1 MQLRHFLSLALLPA
15 ALTVAGLTPAQ
26 VPTDRGPVKLVVG
39 FPAGGSADVLARIM
53 AEKLKEELGT
63 QVVVDNRVGAGGQI
77 AADYVR
83 SQPGDGLTVLL
94 GTSHMMVMAPLTSK
108 SVKYQAAR
116 DFKSVAR
123 IATFYEAIA
132 IPFNAPG
139 NTIAQWLESA
149 RGDTKY
155 ASYGVPAP
163 GSLPQFIGYQL
174 GVASK
179 TALLSVPY
187 RGAAPVAQD
196 LVGGQLSAAVIPIA
210 DLAQYNGTRVK
221 ILAVNGSRR
230 SDQLPNVPTLKELG
244 FPQFDELEWTGFF
257 VPASA
262 TRTTVLQLQAAVA
275 KVVGLKDVRDALQ
288 KMGTEA
294 DYAPAEVLDKRIADD
309 IAVWGPVVK
318 ASGFSSE

>member
-1 MQLRHFLSLALLPA
+1 MQLRRILSLALLPA
-15 ALTVAGLTPAQ
+15 ALTLAGGTQAQ
-26 VPTDRGPVKLVVG
+26 VPTDKGPLRLVVG

-53 AEKLKEELGT
+53 AEKLKDELGT
-63 QVVVDNRVGAGGQI
+63 TVVVDNRAGAGGQI

-83 SQPGDGLTVLL
+83 GQPGDGLTVLL

-123 IATFYEAIA
+123 IATFYESIA
-132 IPFNAPG
+132 IPFSAPAS
-139 NTIAQWLESA
+139 NIAQWLESA
-149 RGDTKY
+149 RADAKN
-155 ASYGVPAP
+155 ANYGVPAP

-179 TALLSVPY
+179 TKLLSVPY
-187 RGAAPVAQD
+187 RGSAPVAQD

-210 DLAQYNGTRVK
+210 DLVQYNGTRVK

-244 FPQFDELEWTGFF
+244 FSQFDELEWTGFF
-257 VPASA
+257 IPASA
-262 TRTTVLQLQAAVA
+262 TRATVLQLQAAVA

-288 KMGTEA
+288 KMGTEP
-294 DYAPAEVLDKRIADD
+294 DYAPAEALDKRIADD
-309 IAVWGPVVK
+309 IALWGPVVK
-318 ASGFSSE
+318 ASGFSAD